1 MVQQLSTVEAFA
13 HFIRGAITLFF
24 VFWCFKLYTYRHR
37 NRMMRLLFYT
47 TIFLAFSYI
56 KDSVFLFAQWKNSL
70 WLDDFVNTVDLL
82 FIPLVSAFFIE
93 ATNPGYPTRRQLAA
107 LLSMQALF
115 IPLFLIFPD
124 EIVVFCAFSV
134 ALVVAVATMY
144 LVVVFSVRY
153 RQYIKH
159 NYSYKENIDVAWVVV
174 SSVAFFSSLF
184 VYNLAFDYTTWL
196 SESLYNIFSMALWTF
211 LFLFSRRH
219 RVIRTLKPVENE
231 DEQATEEIEE
241 PKSDDSVVSL
251 NYILA
256 VRLEQKMSQDK
267 LYLNPKLTI
276 TDVATAIGTNKT
288 YLSNYLNNT
297 LNTSF
302 FDYINTFR
310 INEACRIIDAM
321 PEEERKSMVKVAE
334 MSGFNSKSTFNRSFQ
349 KVKGVSPREYLFRLR
364 GAIQKLE

>member
-1 MVQQLSTVEAFA
+1 MEQQLLTVEAFA
-13 HFIRGAITLFF
+13 HYMRGAITIFF
-24 VFWCFKLYTYRHR
+24 VFWCFKLYTYRRR

-47 TIFLAFSYI
+47 TIFIAFSYI
-56 KDSVFLFAQWKNSL
+56 KDSVFLFAQWKNSF

-82 FIPLVSAFFIE
+82 FIPLVCAFFIE

-153 RQYIKH
+153 RQYIKL

-174 SSVAFFSSLF
+174 SSVAFFLSLF
-184 VYNLAFDYTTWL
+184 VYNLAFAYTTWL
-196 SESLYNIFSMALWTF
+196 SEALYNIFSMALWTF

-219 RVIRTLKPVENE
+219 RVVRILKPVENE

-241 PKSDDSVVSL
+241 PKSDDDVVSL

-267 LYLNPKLTI
+267 LYLNPKLTT

-288 YLSNYLNNT
+288 YLSDYLNNT

-310 INEACRIIDAM
+310 INEACRIIEMM
-321 PEEERKSMVKVAE
+321 PERGRKSMSVVAQK
-334 MSGFNSKSTFNRSFQ
+334 SGFNSLSSFHRYFVKLKGISPKSYYVNSLM
-349 KVKGVSPREYLFRLR
+349 KKN
-364 GAIQKLE
+364 

>member
-1 MVQQLSTVEAFA
+1 MEQQLSTVEAFA

-24 VFWCFKLYTYRHR
+24 VFWCIKLYTYRHR

-47 TIFLAFSYI
+47 TIFLVFGYI
-56 KDSVFLFAQWKNSL
+56 KDSVFLFAQWKNSF

-82 FIPLVSAFFIE
+82 YIPLVSAFFIE

-134 ALVVAVATMY
+134 ALVMAVATMY

-153 RQYIKH
+153 RQYIKL

-174 SSVAFFSSLF
+174 SSVAFFLSLF
-184 VYNLAFDYTTWL
+184 VYNLAFANTTWL
-196 SESLYNIFSMALWTF
+196 SEALYNIFSMALWTF

-219 RVIRTLKPVENE
+219 RVVRILKPVENE

-241 PKSDDSVVSL
+241 PKSDDDVVSH

-267 LYLNPKLTI
+267 LYLNPKLTT

-288 YLSNYLNNT
+288 YLSDYLNNT

-310 INEACRIIDAM
+310 INEACRIIEMM
-321 PEEERKSMVKVAE
+321 PERGRKSMSVVAQK
-334 MSGFNSKSTFNRSFQ
+334 SGFNSLSSFHRYFVKLKGISPKSYYVNNVM
-349 KVKGVSPREYLFRLR
+349 KKN
-364 GAIQKLE
+364 

>member
-1 MVQQLSTVEAFA
+1 MEQQLLTVEAFA
-13 HFIRGAITLFF
+13 HYMRGAITIFF
-24 VFWCFKLYTYRHR
+24 VFWCFKLYTYRRR

-47 TIFLAFSYI
+47 TIFIAFSYI
-56 KDSVFLFAQWKNSL
+56 KDSVFLFAQWKNSF

-82 FIPLVSAFFIE
+82 FIPLVCAFFIE

-134 ALVVAVATMY
+134 ACVIALSTIFLVVA
-144 LVVVFSVRY
+144 FSVKY
-153 RQYIKH
+153 RRYIKL
-159 NYSYKENIDVAWVVV
+159 NYSYRDNIDVAWVEL
-174 SSVAFFSSLF
+174 SCVAFFVSLF
-184 VYNLAFDYTTWL
+184 VYYFAFDYTTWL
-196 SESLYNIFSMALWTF
+196 SEALYNVFSIALWTF
-211 LFLFSRRH
+211 LFLFSTRH
-219 RVIRTLKPVENE
+219 RVVKMLKPE
-231 DEQATEEIEE
+231 DNDEEQAAEKIED
-241 PKSDDSVVSL
+241 PKSDNEEVMSH

-267 LYLNPKLTI
+267 LYLNPKLTT

-288 YLSNYLNNT
+288 YLSDYLNNT

-310 INEACRIIDAM
+310 INEACRIIEMM
-321 PEEERKSMVKVAE
+321 PEQGRESMSVVAQK
-334 MSGFNSKSTFNRSFQ
+334 SGFNSLSSFHRYFVKLKGISPKSYYVNSLM
-349 KVKGVSPREYLFRLR
+349 KKN
-364 GAIQKLE
+364 

>member
-1 MVQQLSTVEAFA
+1 MEQQLSTVEAFA

-24 VFWCFKLYTYRHR
+24 VFWCIKLYTYRHR

-56 KDSVFLFAQWKNSL
+56 KDSVFLFAQWKNSI

-82 FIPLVSAFFIE
+82 FIPLVCAFFIE

-107 LLSMQALF
+107 LLSIQALF

-134 ALVVAVATMY
+134 ALVEAVATMY
-144 LVVVFSVRY
+144 LVVVFSVMY
-153 RQYIKH
+153 RQYIKL

-174 SSVAFFSSLF
+174 SSVAFFLSLF
-184 VYNLAFDYTTWL
+184 VYNLAFADTTWL
-196 SESLYNIFSMALWTF
+196 SEALYNIFSMALWTF

-219 RVIRTLKPVENE
+219 RVVRILKPVENE
-231 DEQATEEIEE
+231 NEPATEEIEE
-241 PKSDDSVVSL
+241 PKSDDDVVSH

-267 LYLNPKLTI
+267 LYLNPKLTT

-288 YLSNYLNNT
+288 YLSDYLNNT

-310 INEACRIIDAM
+310 INEACRIIEMM
-321 PEEERKSMVKVAE
+321 PERGRKSMSVVAQK
-334 MSGFNSKSTFNRSFQ
+334 SGFNSLSSFHRYFVKLKGISPKSYYVNSVM
-349 KVKGVSPREYLFRLR
+349 KKN
-364 GAIQKLE
+364 

>member
-1 MVQQLSTVEAFA
+1 MEQQLLTVEAFA
-13 HFIRGAITLFF
+13 HYMRGAITIFF
-24 VFWCFKLYTYRHR
+24 VFWCFKLYTYRRR

-47 TIFLAFSYI
+47 TIFIAFSYI
-56 KDSVFLFAQWKNSL
+56 KDSVFLFAQWKNSF

-82 FIPLVSAFFIE
+82 FIPLVCAFFIE

-153 RQYIKH
+153 RQYIKL

-174 SSVAFFSSLF
+174 SSVAFFLSLF
-184 VYNLAFDYTTWL
+184 VYNLAFAHTTWL
-196 SESLYNIFSMALWTF
+196 SEALYNIFSMALWTF

-219 RVIRTLKPVENE
+219 RVVRILKPVENE

-241 PKSDDSVVSL
+241 PKSDDYVVSL

-267 LYLNPKLTI
+267 LYLNPKLTT

-310 INEACRIIDAM
+310 INEACRIIEMM
-321 PEEERKSMVKVAE
+321 PERGRKSMSVVAQK
-334 MSGFNSKSTFNRSFQ
+334 SGFNSLSSFHRYFVKLKGISPKSYYVNSLM
-349 KVKGVSPREYLFRLR
+349 KKN
-364 GAIQKLE
+364 

>member
-13 HFIRGAITLFF
+13 HFIRGAITIFF
-24 VFWCFKLYTYRHR
+24 VFWCIKLYTYRHR

-56 KDSVFLFAQWKNSL
+56 KDSVFLFAQWKNSF

-82 FIPLVSAFFIE
+82 FIPLVCAFFIE

-144 LVVVFSVRY
+144 LVVVFAVRY
-153 RQYIKH
+153 RQYIKL

-174 SSVAFFSSLF
+174 SSVAFFLSLF
-184 VYNLAFDYTTWL
+184 VYNLAFAHTTWL
-196 SESLYNIFSMALWTF
+196 SEALYNIFSMALWTF

-219 RVIRTLKPVENE
+219 RVVRILKPVENE

-241 PKSDDSVVSL
+241 PKSDDDVVSH

-267 LYLNPKLTI
+267 L
-276 TDVATAIGTNKT
+276 
-288 YLSNYLNNT
+288 
-297 LNTSF
+297 
-302 FDYINTFR
+302 
-310 INEACRIIDAM
+310 
-321 PEEERKSMVKVAE
+321 
-334 MSGFNSKSTFNRSFQ
+334 
-349 KVKGVSPREYLFRLR
+349 
-364 GAIQKLE
+364 

>member
-1 MVQQLSTVEAFA
+1 MEQQLLTVEAFA
-13 HFIRGAITLFF
+13 HYMRGAITIFF
-24 VFWCFKLYTYRHR
+24 VFWCFKLYTYRRR

-47 TIFLAFSYI
+47 TIFIAFSYI
-56 KDSVFLFAQWKNSL
+56 KDSVFLFAQWKNSF

-82 FIPLVSAFFIE
+82 YIPLVSAFFIE

-153 RQYIKH
+153 RQYIKL

-184 VYNLAFDYTTWL
+184 VYNLAFANTTWL
-196 SESLYNIFSMALWTF
+196 SEALYNIFSMALWTF

-219 RVIRTLKPVENE
+219 RVVRILKPVENE

-241 PKSDDSVVSL
+241 PKSDDDVVSL

-267 LYLNPKLTI
+267 LYLNPKLTT

-288 YLSNYLNNT
+288 YLSDYLNNT

-310 INEACRIIDAM
+310 INEACRIIEMM
-321 PEEERKSMVKVAE
+321 PELGRESMSVVAQK
-334 MSGFNSKSTFNRSFQ
+334 SGFNSLSSFHRYFVKLKGISPKSYYVNSLM
-349 KVKGVSPREYLFRLR
+349 KKN
-364 GAIQKLE
+364 

>member
-1 MVQQLSTVEAFA
+1 MEQQLLTVEAFA
-13 HFIRGAITLFF
+13 HYMRGAITIFF
-24 VFWCFKLYTYRHR
+24 VFWCFKLYTYRRR

-47 TIFLAFSYI
+47 TIFIAFSYI
-56 KDSVFLFAQWKNSL
+56 KDSVFLFAQWKNSF

-82 FIPLVSAFFIE
+82 FIPLVCAFFIE

-134 ALVVAVATMY
+134 ALVMAVATMY
-144 LVVVFSVRY
+144 LVVVYSVRY
-153 RQYIKH
+153 RQYIKL

-174 SSVAFFSSLF
+174 SSVAFFLSLF
-184 VYNLAFDYTTWL
+184 VYNLAFAHTTWL
-196 SESLYNIFSMALWTF
+196 SEALYNIFSMALWTF

-219 RVIRTLKPVENE
+219 RVVRILKPVENE
-231 DEQATEEIEE
+231 NEPATEEIEE
-241 PKSDDSVVSL
+241 PKSDDDVVSH

-267 LYLNPKLTI
+267 LYLNPKLTT

-288 YLSNYLNNT
+288 YLSDYLNNT

-310 INEACRIIDAM
+310 INEACRIIEMM
-321 PEEERKSMVKVAE
+321 PERGRKSMSVVAQK
-334 MSGFNSKSTFNRSFQ
+334 SGFNSLSSFHRYFVKLKGISPKSYYVNSLM
-349 KVKGVSPREYLFRLR
+349 KKN
-364 GAIQKLE
+364 

>member
-1 MVQQLSTVEAFA
+1 MEQQLSTVEAFA

-24 VFWCFKLYTYRHR
+24 VFWCIKLYTYRHR

-56 KDSVFLFAQWKNSL
+56 KDSVFLFAQWKNSF

-82 FIPLVSAFFIE
+82 FIPLVCAFFIE

-124 EIVVFCAFSV
+124 EIVFFCAFSV

-153 RQYIKH
+153 RQYIKL

-174 SSVAFFSSLF
+174 SSVAFFLSLF
-184 VYNLAFDYTTWL
+184 VYNLAFADTTWL
-196 SESLYNIFSMALWTF
+196 SEALYNIFSMALWTF

-219 RVIRTLKPVENE
+219 RVVRILKPVENE
-231 DEQATEEIEE
+231 NEPATEEIEE
-241 PKSDDSVVSL
+241 PKSDDDVVSH

-267 LYLNPKLTI
+267 LYLNPKLTT

-288 YLSNYLNNT
+288 YLSDYLNNT

-310 INEACRIIDAM
+310 INEACRIIEMM
-321 PEEERKSMVKVAE
+321 PERGRKSMSVVAQK
-334 MSGFNSKSTFNRSFQ
+334 SGFNSLSSFHRYFVKLKGISPKSYYVNSLM
-349 KVKGVSPREYLFRLR
+349 KKN
-364 GAIQKLE
+364 

>member
-1 MVQQLSTVEAFA
+1 
-13 HFIRGAITLFF
+13 
-24 VFWCFKLYTYRHR
+24 
-37 NRMMRLLFYT
+37 MMRLLFYT

-56 KDSVFLFAQWKNSL
+56 KDSVFLFAQWKNSF

-82 FIPLVSAFFIE
+82 FIPLVCAFFIE
-93 ATNPGYPTRRQLAA
+93 ATNPGYPTRRQLVA

-134 ALVVAVATMY
+134 AFVVAVATMY

-153 RQYIKH
+153 RQYIKL

-174 SSVAFFSSLF
+174 SSVAFFLSLF
-184 VYNLAFDYTTWL
+184 VYNLAFAHTTWL
-196 SESLYNIFSMALWTF
+196 SEALYNIFSMALWTF

-219 RVIRTLKPVENE
+219 RVVRILKPVENE

-241 PKSDDSVVSL
+241 PKSDDDVVSH

-267 LYLNPKLTI
+267 LYLNPKLTT

-310 INEACRIIDAM
+310 INEACRIIEMM
-321 PEEERKSMVKVAE
+321 PERGRKSMSVVAQK
-334 MSGFNSKSTFNRSFQ
+334 SGFNSLSSFNRYF
-349 KVKGVSPREYLFRLR
+349 VKLKGISPKSYYVNSLM
-364 GAIQKLE
+364 KNN

>member
-1 MVQQLSTVEAFA
+1 MEQQLSTVEAFA
-13 HFIRGAITLFF
+13 HFIRGAITIFF
-24 VFWCFKLYTYRHR
+24 VFWCIKLYTYRRR

-47 TIFLAFSYI
+47 TIFFVFSYI
-56 KDSVFLFAQWKNSL
+56 KDSVFLFAQWKNSI

-82 FIPLVSAFFIE
+82 FIPLVCAFFIE

-153 RQYIKH
+153 RQYIKL

-174 SSVAFFSSLF
+174 SSVAFFLSLF
-184 VYNLAFDYTTWL
+184 VYNLAFAHTTWL
-196 SESLYNIFSMALWTF
+196 SEALYNIFSMVLWTF

-219 RVIRTLKPVENE
+219 RVVRILKPVENE

-241 PKSDDSVVSL
+241 PKSDDDVVSL

-267 LYLNPKLTI
+267 LYLNPKLTT

-288 YLSNYLNNT
+288 YLSDYLNNT

-310 INEACRIIDAM
+310 INEACRIIEMM
-321 PEEERKSMVKVAE
+321 PEQGRESMSVVAQK
-334 MSGFNSKSTFNRSFQ
+334 SGFNSLSSFNRYF
-349 KVKGVSPREYLFRLR
+349 VKLKGISPKSYYVNSVMN
-364 GAIQKLE
+364 KN

>member
-1 MVQQLSTVEAFA
+1 MEQQLSTVEAFA
-13 HFIRGAITLFF
+13 HFIRGAITIFF
-24 VFWCFKLYTYRHR
+24 VFWCIKLYTYRRR

-47 TIFLAFSYI
+47 TIFFVFSYI
-56 KDSVFLFAQWKNSL
+56 KDSVFLFAQWKNSI

-82 FIPLVSAFFIE
+82 FIPLVCAFFIE

-134 ALVVAVATMY
+134 ALVMAVATMY

-153 RQYIKH
+153 RQYIKL

-174 SSVAFFSSLF
+174 SSVAFFLSLF
-184 VYNLAFDYTTWL
+184 VYNLAFAHTTWL
-196 SESLYNIFSMALWTF
+196 SEALYNIFSMALWTF

-219 RVIRTLKPVENE
+219 RVVRILKPVENE

-241 PKSDDSVVSL
+241 PKSDDDVVSH

-267 LYLNPKLTI
+267 LYLNPKLTT

-321 PEEERKSMVKVAE
+321 PEEGRKSMSVVAQK
-334 MSGFNSKSTFNRSFQ
+334 SGFNSLSSFNRYF
-349 KVKGVSPREYLFRLR
+349 VKLKGISPKSYYVNSLM
-364 GAIQKLE
+364 KNN

>member
-1 MVQQLSTVEAFA
+1 
-13 HFIRGAITLFF
+13 
-24 VFWCFKLYTYRHR
+24 
-37 NRMMRLLFYT
+37 MMRLLFYT
-47 TIFLAFSYI
+47 TIFFVFSYI
-56 KDSVFLFAQWKNSL
+56 KDSVFLFAQWKNSF
-70 WLDDFVNTVDLL
+70 WLDDFVITVDLL
-82 FIPLVSAFFIE
+82 FIPLVCAFFIE

-134 ALVVAVATMY
+134 ALVVAVATMF

-153 RQYIKH
+153 RQYIKL
-159 NYSYKENIDVAWVVV
+159 NYSYKENIDVAWVAV
-174 SSVAFFSSLF
+174 SSVAFFLSLF
-184 VYNLAFDYTTWL
+184 VYNLAFANTTWL

-219 RVIRTLKPVENE
+219 RVVRTLKPVENE

-241 PKSDDSVVSL
+241 PKSDDYVVSL

-310 INEACRIIDAM
+310 INEACRIIEMM
-321 PEEERKSMVKVAE
+321 PERGRISMSVVAQK
-334 MSGFNSKSTFNRSFQ
+334 SGFNSLSSFHRYFENLKGISPKSYYVNSEMKRN
-349 KVKGVSPREYLFRLR
+349 
-364 GAIQKLE
+364 

>member
-1 MVQQLSTVEAFA
+1 
-13 HFIRGAITLFF
+13 
-24 VFWCFKLYTYRHR
+24 
-37 NRMMRLLFYT
+37 MMRLLFYT

-144 LVVVFSVRY
+144 LVVVFAVRY
-153 RQYIKH
+153 RQYIKF

-174 SSVAFFSSLF
+174 SSVAFFLSLF

-196 SESLYNIFSMALWTF
+196 SEALYNIFSMALWTF

-219 RVIRTLKPVENE
+219 RVIRILKPVENE

-241 PKSDDSVVSL
+241 PKSDDYVVSL

-256 VRLEQKMSQDK
+256 VKLEQKMSQDK

-288 YLSNYLNNT
+288 YLSDYLNNT

-302 FDYINTFR
+302 FDYINNYR

-321 PEEERKSMVKVAE
+321 PEEGRKSMVKVAE

-349 KVKGVSPREYLFRLR
+349 KVKGVSPREYLFRWR
-364 GAIQKLE
+364 WAIQKLE

>member
-1 MVQQLSTVEAFA
+1 
-13 HFIRGAITLFF
+13 
-24 VFWCFKLYTYRHR
+24 
-37 NRMMRLLFYT
+37 MMRLLFYT

-56 KDSVFLFAQWKNSL
+56 KDSVFLFAQWKYSF
-70 WLDDFVNTVDLL
+70 WFDDFVNTVDLL
-82 FIPLVSAFFIE
+82 FIPLVCAFFIE

-115 IPLFLIFPD
+115 IPLFLISPD

-134 ALVVAVATMY
+134 AIVVAVATMY

-153 RQYIKH
+153 RQYIKL

-174 SSVAFFSSLF
+174 SSVALFLSLF
-184 VYNLAFDYTTWL
+184 VYNLAFTYTTWL
-196 SESLYNIFSMALWTF
+196 SEALYNIFSMALWTF

-219 RVIRTLKPVENE
+219 RVVRTLKPVENE

-241 PKSDDSVVSL
+241 PKSDDDVVSL

-267 LYLNPKLTI
+267 LYLNPKLTT

-288 YLSNYLNNT
+288 YLSDYLNNT

-310 INEACRIIDAM
+310 INEACRIIEMM
-321 PEEERKSMVKVAE
+321 PERGRKSMSVVAQK
-334 MSGFNSKSTFNRSFQ
+334 SGFNSLSSFHRYFVKLKGISPKSYYVNSVM
-349 KVKGVSPREYLFRLR
+349 KKN
-364 GAIQKLE
+364 

>member
-1 MVQQLSTVEAFA
+1 
-13 HFIRGAITLFF
+13 
-24 VFWCFKLYTYRHR
+24 
-37 NRMMRLLFYT
+37 MMRLLFYT
-47 TIFLAFSYI
+47 TIFFVFSYI
-56 KDSVFLFAQWKNSL
+56 KDSVFLFAQWKNSF
-70 WLDDFVNTVDLL
+70 WLNDFVITVDLL
-82 FIPLVSAFFIE
+82 YIPLVSAFFIE

-134 ALVVAVATMY
+134 ALVVAVATMF

-153 RQYIKH
+153 RQYIKL
-159 NYSYKENIDVAWVVV
+159 NYSYKENIDVAWVAV

-184 VYNLAFDYTTWL
+184 VYNLAFANTTWL

-219 RVIRTLKPVENE
+219 RVVRTLKPVENE

-241 PKSDDSVVSL
+241 PKSDDYVVSL

-310 INEACRIIDAM
+310 INEACRIIEMM
-321 PEEERKSMVKVAE
+321 PERGRISMSVVAQK
-334 MSGFNSKSTFNRSFQ
+334 SGFNSLSSFHRYFENLKGISPKSYYVNSEMKRN
-349 KVKGVSPREYLFRLR
+349 
-364 GAIQKLE
+364 

>member
-1 MVQQLSTVEAFA
+1 MEQQLSTVEAFA

-24 VFWCFKLYTYRHR
+24 VFWCIKIHPYRHR

-47 TIFLAFSYI
+47 TIFLAFGYI
-56 KDSVFLFAQWKNSL
+56 KDSVFLFAQWKNSI

-82 FIPLVSAFFIE
+82 FIPLVCAFFIE

-153 RQYIKH
+153 RQYIKL

-174 SSVAFFSSLF
+174 SSVAFFLSLF

-196 SESLYNIFSMALWTF
+196 SEALYNIFSMALWTF

-219 RVIRTLKPVENE
+219 RVVRILKPVENE

-241 PKSDDSVVSL
+241 PKSDDDVVSL

-310 INEACRIIDAM
+310 INEACRIIEMM
-321 PEEERKSMVKVAE
+321 PERGRKSMSVVAQK
-334 MSGFNSKSTFNRSFQ
+334 SGFNSLSSFNRYF
-349 KVKGVSPREYLFRLR
+349 VKLKGISPKSYYVNSLM
-364 GAIQKLE
+364 KNN

>member
-1 MVQQLSTVEAFA
+1 
-13 HFIRGAITLFF
+13 
-24 VFWCFKLYTYRHR
+24 
-37 NRMMRLLFYT
+37 MMRLLFYT
-47 TIFLAFSYI
+47 TIFFVFSYI
-56 KDSVFLFAQWKNSL
+56 KDSVFLFAQWKNSF
-70 WLDDFVNTVDLL
+70 WLNDFVITVDLL
-82 FIPLVSAFFIE
+82 YIPLVSAFFIE

-134 ALVVAVATMY
+134 ALVVAVATMF

-153 RQYIKH
+153 RQYIKL
-159 NYSYKENIDVAWVVV
+159 NYSYKENIDVAWVAV
-174 SSVAFFSSLF
+174 SSVAFFLSLF
-184 VYNLAFDYTTWL
+184 VYNLAFANTTWL

-219 RVIRTLKPVENE
+219 RVVRTLKPVENE

-241 PKSDDSVVSL
+241 PKSDDYVVSL

-267 LYLNPKLTI
+267 LYLNPKLTT

-288 YLSNYLNNT
+288 YLSDYLNNT

-310 INEACRIIDAM
+310 INEACRIIEMM
-321 PEEERKSMVKVAE
+321 PERGRISMSVVAQK
-334 MSGFNSKSTFNRSFQ
+334 SGFNSLSSFHRYFENLKGISPKSYYVNSEMKRN
-349 KVKGVSPREYLFRLR
+349 
-364 GAIQKLE
+364 

>member
-1 MVQQLSTVEAFA
+1 MEQQLLTVEAFA
-13 HFIRGAITLFF
+13 HYMRGAITIFF
-24 VFWCFKLYTYRHR
+24 VFWCFKLYTYRRR

-47 TIFLAFSYI
+47 TIFIAFSYI
-56 KDSVFLFAQWKNSL
+56 KDSVFLFAQWKNSF

-82 FIPLVSAFFIE
+82 FIPLVCAFFIE

-153 RQYIKH
+153 RQYIKL

-174 SSVAFFSSLF
+174 SSVAFFLSLF
-184 VYNLAFDYTTWL
+184 VYNLAFAYTTWL
-196 SESLYNIFSMALWTF
+196 SEALYNIFSMALWTF

-219 RVIRTLKPVENE
+219 RVVRILKPVENE

-241 PKSDDSVVSL
+241 PKSDDDVVSH

-267 LYLNPKLTI
+267 LYLNPKLTT

-310 INEACRIIDAM
+310 INEACRIIEMM
-321 PEEERKSMVKVAE
+321 PERGRKSMSVVAQK
-334 MSGFNSKSTFNRSFQ
+334 SGFNSLSSFHRYFVKLKGISPKSYYVNSLM
-349 KVKGVSPREYLFRLR
+349 KKN
-364 GAIQKLE
+364 

>member
-1 MVQQLSTVEAFA
+1 
-13 HFIRGAITLFF
+13 
-24 VFWCFKLYTYRHR
+24 
-37 NRMMRLLFYT
+37 MMRLLFYT

-56 KDSVFLFAQWKNSL
+56 KDSVFLFAQWKNSI

-82 FIPLVSAFFIE
+82 FIPLVCAFFIE

-153 RQYIKH
+153 RQYIKL

-174 SSVAFFSSLF
+174 SSVAFFLSLF
-184 VYNLAFDYTTWL
+184 VYNLAFAHTTWL
-196 SESLYNIFSMALWTF
+196 SEALYNIFSMALWTF

-219 RVIRTLKPVENE
+219 RVVRILKPVENE

-241 PKSDDSVVSL
+241 PKSDDDVVSH

-267 LYLNPKLTI
+267 LYLNPKLTT

-310 INEACRIIDAM
+310 INEACRIIEMM
-321 PEEERKSMVKVAE
+321 PERGRKSMSVVAQK
-334 MSGFNSKSTFNRSFQ
+334 SGFNSLSSFNRYF
-349 KVKGVSPREYLFRLR
+349 VKLKGISPKSYYVNSLM
-364 GAIQKLE
+364 KNN

>member
-1 MVQQLSTVEAFA
+1 MEQQLLTVEAFA
-13 HFIRGAITLFF
+13 HYMRGAITIFF
-24 VFWCFKLYTYRHR
+24 VFWCFKLYTYRRR

-47 TIFLAFSYI
+47 TIFIAFSYI
-56 KDSVFLFAQWKNSL
+56 KDSVFLFAQWKNSF

-82 FIPLVSAFFIE
+82 FIPLVCAFFIE

-134 ALVVAVATMY
+134 AFVVAVATMY

-153 RQYIKH
+153 RQYIKL
-159 NYSYKENIDVAWVVV
+159 NYSYKEYIDVAWVVV
-174 SSVAFFSSLF
+174 SSVAFFLSLF
-184 VYNLAFDYTTWL
+184 VYNLAFAHTTWL
-196 SESLYNIFSMALWTF
+196 SEALYNIFSMALWTF

-219 RVIRTLKPVENE
+219 RVVRILKPVENE

-267 LYLNPKLTI
+267 LYLNPKLTT

-310 INEACRIIDAM
+310 INEACRIIEMM
-321 PEEERKSMVKVAE
+321 PERGRKSMSVVAQK
-334 MSGFNSKSTFNRSFQ
+334 SGFNSLSSFHRYFVKLKGISPKSYYVNSLM
-349 KVKGVSPREYLFRLR
+349 KKN
-364 GAIQKLE
+364 

>member
-1 MVQQLSTVEAFA
+1 MEQQLLTVEAFA
-13 HFIRGAITLFF
+13 HYMRGAITIFF
-24 VFWCFKLYTYRHR
+24 VFWCFKLYTYRRR

-47 TIFLAFSYI
+47 TIFIAFSYI
-56 KDSVFLFAQWKNSL
+56 KDSVFLFAQWKNSF

-82 FIPLVSAFFIE
+82 FIPLVCAFFIE

-134 ALVVAVATMY
+134 ALVMAVATMY

-153 RQYIKH
+153 RQYIKL

-174 SSVAFFSSLF
+174 SSVAFFLSLF

-196 SESLYNIFSMALWTF
+196 SEALYNIFSMALWTF

-219 RVIRTLKPVENE
+219 RVVRILKPVENE

-241 PKSDDSVVSL
+241 PKSDDDVVSL

-256 VRLEQKMSQDK
+256 VKLEQKMSQDK

-288 YLSNYLNNT
+288 YLSDYLNNT

-310 INEACRIIDAM
+310 INEACRIIEMM
-321 PEEERKSMVKVAE
+321 PERGRKSMSVVAQK
-334 MSGFNSKSTFNRSFQ
+334 SGFNSLSSFHRYFVKLKGISPKSYYVNSLM
-349 KVKGVSPREYLFRLR
+349 KKN
-364 GAIQKLE
+364 

>member
-1 MVQQLSTVEAFA
+1 MEQQLSTVEAFA
-13 HFIRGAITLFF
+13 HFIRGSISLFF
-24 VFWCFKLYTYRHR
+24 VFWCIKIHPYRHR

-56 KDSVFLFAQWKNSL
+56 KDSVFLFAQWKNSI

-82 FIPLVSAFFIE
+82 FIPLVCAFFIE

-153 RQYIKH
+153 RQYIKL
-159 NYSYKENIDVAWVVV
+159 NYSYRENIDVAWVVV
-174 SSVAFFSSLF
+174 SSVAFFISLF
-184 VYNLAFDYTTWL
+184 VYNLAFAGTTWL

-219 RVIRTLKPVENE
+219 RVVRILKPVENE

-241 PKSDDSVVSL
+241 PKSDDDVVSH

-267 LYLNPKLTI
+267 LYLNPKLTT

-288 YLSNYLNNT
+288 YLSDYLNNT

-310 INEACRIIDAM
+310 INEACRIIEMM
-321 PEEERKSMVKVAE
+321 PERGRKSMSVVAQK
-334 MSGFNSKSTFNRSFQ
+334 SGFNSLSSFNRYF
-349 KVKGVSPREYLFRLR
+349 VKLKGISPKSYYVNSVMN
-364 GAIQKLE
+364 KN

>member
-1 MVQQLSTVEAFA
+1 MEQQLLTVEAFA
-13 HFIRGAITLFF
+13 HYMRGAITIFF
-24 VFWCFKLYTYRHR
+24 VFWCFKLYTYRRR

-47 TIFLAFSYI
+47 TIFIAFSYI
-56 KDSVFLFAQWKNSL
+56 KDSVFLFAQWKNSF

-82 FIPLVSAFFIE
+82 FIPLVCAFFIE

-144 LVVVFSVRY
+144 LVVVFAVRY
-153 RQYIKH
+153 RQYIKL

-241 PKSDDSVVSL
+241 PKSDDYVVSL

-256 VRLEQKMSQDK
+256 VKLEQKMSQDK

-310 INEACRIIDAM
+310 INEACRIIEMM
-321 PEEERKSMVKVAE
+321 PERGRISMSKVAQK
-334 MSGFNSKSTFNRSFQ
+334 SGFNSLSSFHRYFVKLKGISPKSYYVNSLM
-349 KVKGVSPREYLFRLR
+349 KKN
-364 GAIQKLE
+364 

>member
-1 MVQQLSTVEAFA
+1 MEQQLLTVEAFA
-13 HFIRGAITLFF
+13 HYMRGAITIFF
-24 VFWCFKLYTYRHR
+24 VFWCFKLYTYRRR

-47 TIFLAFSYI
+47 TIFIAFSYI
-56 KDSVFLFAQWKNSL
+56 KDSVFLFAQWKNSF

-82 FIPLVSAFFIE
+82 FIPLVCAFFIE

-153 RQYIKH
+153 RQYIKL

-174 SSVAFFSSLF
+174 SSVAFFLSLF
-184 VYNLAFDYTTWL
+184 VYNLAFAHTTWL
-196 SESLYNIFSMALWTF
+196 SEALYNIFSMALWTF

-219 RVIRTLKPVENE
+219 RVVRILKPVENE

-241 PKSDDSVVSL
+241 PKSDDDVVSH

-267 LYLNPKLTI
+267 LYLNPKLTT

-288 YLSNYLNNT
+288 YLSDYLNNT

-321 PEEERKSMVKVAE
+321 PEEGRKSMSVVAQK
-334 MSGFNSKSTFNRSFQ
+334 SGFNSLSSFNRYF
-349 KVKGVSPREYLFRLR
+349 VKLKGISPKSYYVNSLM
-364 GAIQKLE
+364 KKN

>member
-1 MVQQLSTVEAFA
+1 MEQQLSTVEAFA
-13 HFIRGAITLFF
+13 HFIRGAISLFF
-24 VFWCFKLYTYRHR
+24 VFWCIKIHPYRHR

-56 KDSVFLFAQWKNSL
+56 KDSVFLFSQWKNSF

-82 FIPLVSAFFIE
+82 FIPLVCAFFIE

-115 IPLFLIFPD
+115 IPLYLIFPD

-134 ALVVAVATMY
+134 ALVMAVATMY

-153 RQYIKH
+153 RQYIKL
-159 NYSYKENIDVAWVVV
+159 NYSYRENIDVAWVVV
-174 SSVAFFSSLF
+174 SSVAFFISLF
-184 VYNLAFDYTTWL
+184 VYNLAFAGTTWL

-219 RVIRTLKPVENE
+219 RVVRILKPVENE
-231 DEQATEEIEE
+231 DEPATEVIEE
-241 PKSDDSVVSL
+241 PKSDDEVVSL

-267 LYLNPKLTI
+267 LYLNPKLTL

-310 INEACRIIDAM
+310 INEACRIIEMM
-321 PEEERKSMVKVAE
+321 PEQGRESMSVVAQK
-334 MSGFNSKSTFNRSFQ
+334 SGFNSLSSFHRYFVKLKGISPKSYYVNSLM
-349 KVKGVSPREYLFRLR
+349 KNN
-364 GAIQKLE
+364 

>member
-1 MVQQLSTVEAFA
+1 
-13 HFIRGAITLFF
+13 
-24 VFWCFKLYTYRHR
+24 
-37 NRMMRLLFYT
+37 
-47 TIFLAFSYI
+47 
-56 KDSVFLFAQWKNSL
+56 
-70 WLDDFVNTVDLL
+70 
-82 FIPLVSAFFIE
+82 
-93 ATNPGYPTRRQLAA
+93 
-107 LLSMQALF
+107 MQALF

-134 ALVVAVATMY
+134 ALVVAVAIMF

-153 RQYIKH
+153 RQYIKL
-159 NYSYKENIDVAWVVV
+159 NYSYKENIDVAWVAV
-174 SSVAFFSSLF
+174 SSVAFFLSLF
-184 VYNLAFDYTTWL
+184 VYNLAFANTTWL

-219 RVIRTLKPVENE
+219 RVVRTLKPVENE

-241 PKSDDSVVSL
+241 PKSDDYVVSL

-310 INEACRIIDAM
+310 INEACRIIEMM
-321 PEEERKSMVKVAE
+321 PERGRISMSVVAQK
-334 MSGFNSKSTFNRSFQ
+334 SGFNSLSSFHRYFENLKGISPKSYYVNSEMKRN
-349 KVKGVSPREYLFRLR
+349 
-364 GAIQKLE
+364 

>member
-1 MVQQLSTVEAFA
+1 MEQQLSTVEAFA
-13 HFIRGAITLFF
+13 HFIRGAISLFF
-24 VFWCFKLYTYRHR
+24 VFWCIKLYTYRHR

-56 KDSVFLFAQWKNSL
+56 KDSVFLFAQWKNSF

-82 FIPLVSAFFIE
+82 FIPLVCAFFIE

-134 ALVVAVATMY
+134 AFVMSVATMY

-153 RQYIKH
+153 RQYIKL

-174 SSVAFFSSLF
+174 SSVAFFLSLF
-184 VYNLAFDYTTWL
+184 VYNLAFAYTTWL
-196 SESLYNIFSMALWTF
+196 SEALYNIFSMALWTF

-219 RVIRTLKPVENE
+219 RVVRILKPVENE
-231 DEQATEEIEE
+231 NEPATEEIEE
-241 PKSDDSVVSL
+241 PKSDDDVVSH

-267 LYLNPKLTI
+267 LYLNPKLTT

-288 YLSNYLNNT
+288 YLSDYLNNT

-310 INEACRIIDAM
+310 INEACRIIEMM
-321 PEEERKSMVKVAE
+321 PERGRKSMSVVAQK
-334 MSGFNSKSTFNRSFQ
+334 SGFNSLSSFHRYFVKLKGISPKSYYVNNVM
-349 KVKGVSPREYLFRLR
+349 KKN
-364 GAIQKLE
+364 

>member
-1 MVQQLSTVEAFA
+1 MEQQLLTVEAFA
-13 HFIRGAITLFF
+13 HFIRGAISLFF
-24 VFWCFKLYTYRHR
+24 VFWCIKLYTYRHL

-56 KDSVFLFAQWKNSL
+56 KDSVFLFAQWKNSF

-82 FIPLVSAFFIE
+82 FIPLVCAFFIE

-134 ALVVAVATMY
+134 AFVVAVATMY

-153 RQYIKH
+153 RQYIKL

-174 SSVAFFSSLF
+174 SSVAFFLSLF
-184 VYNLAFDYTTWL
+184 VYNLAFAHTTWL
-196 SESLYNIFSMALWTF
+196 SEALYNIFSMALWTF

-219 RVIRTLKPVENE
+219 RVVRILKPVENE

-241 PKSDDSVVSL
+241 PKSDDDVVSH

-267 LYLNPKLTI
+267 LYLNPKLTT

-288 YLSNYLNNT
+288 YLSDYLNNT

-310 INEACRIIDAM
+310 INEACRIIEMM
-321 PEEERKSMVKVAE
+321 PEQGRESMSVVAQK
-334 MSGFNSKSTFNRSFQ
+334 SGFNSLSSFHRYFVKLKGISPKSYYVNSLM
-349 KVKGVSPREYLFRLR
+349 KKN
-364 GAIQKLE
+364 

>member
-1 MVQQLSTVEAFA
+1 MEQQLSTVEAFA
-13 HFIRGAITLFF
+13 HFIRGAITIFF
-24 VFWCFKLYTYRHR
+24 VFWCIKLYAYRHR

-56 KDSVFLFAQWKNSL
+56 KDSVFLFAQWKYSI

-82 FIPLVSAFFIE
+82 FIPLVCAFFIE

-134 ALVVAVATMY
+134 AFVVAVATMY

-153 RQYIKH
+153 RQYIKL

-174 SSVAFFSSLF
+174 SSVAFFLSLF
-184 VYNLAFDYTTWL
+184 VYNLAFAHTTWL
-196 SESLYNIFSMALWTF
+196 SEALYNIFSMALWTF

-219 RVIRTLKPVENE
+219 RVVRILKPVENE

-241 PKSDDSVVSL
+241 PKSDDDVVSH

-267 LYLNPKLTI
+267 LYLNPKLTT

-310 INEACRIIDAM
+310 INEACRIIEMM
-321 PEEERKSMVKVAE
+321 PERGRKSMSVVAQK
-334 MSGFNSKSTFNRSFQ
+334 SGFNSLSSFNRYF
-349 KVKGVSPREYLFRLR
+349 VKLTGISPKSYYVNSLM
-364 GAIQKLE
+364 KNN

>member
-1 MVQQLSTVEAFA
+1 MEQQLSTVEAFA
-13 HFIRGAITLFF
+13 HFIRGAITIFF
-24 VFWCFKLYTYRHR
+24 VFWCIKLYTYRRR

-47 TIFLAFSYI
+47 TIFFVFSYI
-56 KDSVFLFAQWKNSL
+56 KDSVFLFAQWKNSI

-82 FIPLVSAFFIE
+82 FIPLVCAFFIE

-134 ALVVAVATMY
+134 AFVVAVATMY

-153 RQYIKH
+153 RQYIKL

-174 SSVAFFSSLF
+174 SSVAFFLSLF
-184 VYNLAFDYTTWL
+184 VYNLAFAHTTWL
-196 SESLYNIFSMALWTF
+196 SEALYNIFSMALWTF

-219 RVIRTLKPVENE
+219 RVVRILKPVENE

-241 PKSDDSVVSL
+241 PKSDDYVVSL

-256 VRLEQKMSQDK
+256 VRLEQKMNQDK
-267 LYLNPKLTI
+267 LYLNPKLTT

-310 INEACRIIDAM
+310 INEACRIIEMM
-321 PEEERKSMVKVAE
+321 PERGRISMSVVAQK
-334 MSGFNSKSTFNRSFQ
+334 SGFNSLSSFNRYF
-349 KVKGVSPREYLFRLR
+349 VKLTGISPKSYYVNSLM
-364 GAIQKLE
+364 KNN

>member
-1 MVQQLSTVEAFA
+1 
-13 HFIRGAITLFF
+13 
-24 VFWCFKLYTYRHR
+24 
-37 NRMMRLLFYT
+37 MMRLLFYT
-47 TIFLAFSYI
+47 TIFFVFSYI
-56 KDSVFLFAQWKNSL
+56 KDSVFLFAQWKNSF
-70 WLDDFVNTVDLL
+70 WLNDFVITVDLL
-82 FIPLVSAFFIE
+82 YIPLVSAFFIE

-134 ALVVAVATMY
+134 ALVVAVATMF

-153 RQYIKH
+153 RQYIKL
-159 NYSYKENIDVAWVVV
+159 NYSYKENIDVAWVAV
-174 SSVAFFSSLF
+174 SSVAFFLSLF
-184 VYNLAFDYTTWL
+184 VYNLAFANTTWL

-219 RVIRTLKPVENE
+219 RVVRTLKPVENE

-241 PKSDDSVVSL
+241 PKSDDYVVSL

-310 INEACRIIDAM
+310 INEACRIIEMM
-321 PEEERKSMVKVAE
+321 PERGRISMSVVAQK
-334 MSGFNSKSTFNRSFQ
+334 SGFNSLSSFHRYFENLKGISPKSYYVNSEMKRN
-349 KVKGVSPREYLFRLR
+349 
-364 GAIQKLE
+364 

>member
-1 MVQQLSTVEAFA
+1 MEQQLSTVEAFA
-13 HFIRGAITLFF
+13 HFIRGAISLFF
-24 VFWCFKLYTYRHR
+24 VFWCIKIHPYRHR

-56 KDSVFLFAQWKNSL
+56 KDSVFLFSQWKDSF

-82 FIPLVSAFFIE
+82 FIPLVCAFFIE

-115 IPLFLIFPD
+115 IPLYLIFPD

-134 ALVVAVATMY
+134 ALVMAVATMY

-153 RQYIKH
+153 RQYIKL
-159 NYSYKENIDVAWVVV
+159 NYSYRENIDVAWVVV
-174 SSVAFFSSLF
+174 SSVAFFISLF
-184 VYNLAFDYTTWL
+184 VYNLAFAGTTWL

-219 RVIRTLKPVENE
+219 RVVRILKPVENE
-231 DEQATEEIEE
+231 DEQTTEEIEE
-241 PKSDDSVVSL
+241 PKSDDDVVSL

-267 LYLNPKLTI
+267 LYLNPKLTL
-276 TDVATAIGTNKT
+276 TDVATAIGSNKT

-310 INEACRIIDAM
+310 INEACRIIEMM
-321 PEEERKSMVKVAE
+321 PERGRISMSKVAE
-334 MSGFNSKSTFNRSFQ
+334 MSGFNSLSSFHRYFVKLKGISPKSYYVNSLTKNN
-349 KVKGVSPREYLFRLR
+349 
-364 GAIQKLE
+364 

>member
-1 MVQQLSTVEAFA
+1 MEQQLLTVEAFA
-13 HFIRGAITLFF
+13 HYMRGAITIFF
-24 VFWCFKLYTYRHR
+24 VFWCFKLYTYRRR

-47 TIFLAFSYI
+47 TIFIAFSYI
-56 KDSVFLFAQWKNSL
+56 KDSVFLFAQWKNSF

-82 FIPLVSAFFIE
+82 FIPLVCAFFIE

-153 RQYIKH
+153 RQYIKL

-174 SSVAFFSSLF
+174 SSVAFFLSLF
-184 VYNLAFDYTTWL
+184 VYNLAFAYTTWL
-196 SESLYNIFSMALWTF
+196 SEALYNIFSMALWTF

-219 RVIRTLKPVENE
+219 RVVRTLKPVENE

-241 PKSDDSVVSL
+241 PKSDDDVVSL

-288 YLSNYLNNT
+288 YLSDYLNNT

-310 INEACRIIDAM
+310 INEACRIIEMM
-321 PEEERKSMVKVAE
+321 PERGRESMSVVAQK
-334 MSGFNSKSTFNRSFQ
+334 SGFNSLSSFHRYFVKLKGISPKSYYVNSLM
-349 KVKGVSPREYLFRLR
+349 KKN
-364 GAIQKLE
+364 

>member
-1 MVQQLSTVEAFA
+1 MEQQLSTVEAFA
-13 HFIRGAITLFF
+13 HFIRGAITIFF
-24 VFWCFKLYTYRHR
+24 VFWCIKLYTYRHR

-56 KDSVFLFAQWKNSL
+56 KDSVFLFAQWKNSF

-82 FIPLVSAFFIE
+82 FIPLVCAFFIE

-107 LLSMQALF
+107 LLSIQALF

-134 ALVVAVATMY
+134 ALVMAVATMY

-153 RQYIKH
+153 RQYIKL

-174 SSVAFFSSLF
+174 SSVAFFLSLF
-184 VYNLAFDYTTWL
+184 VYNLAFANTTWL
-196 SESLYNIFSMALWTF
+196 SEALYNIFSMALWTF

-219 RVIRTLKPVENE
+219 RVVRILKPVENE

-241 PKSDDSVVSL
+241 PKSDDDVVSH

-267 LYLNPKLTI
+267 LYLNPKLTT

-310 INEACRIIDAM
+310 INEACRIIEMM
-321 PEEERKSMVKVAE
+321 PERGRKSMSVVAQK
-334 MSGFNSKSTFNRSFQ
+334 SGFNSLSSFNRYF
-349 KVKGVSPREYLFRLR
+349 VKLTGISPKSYYVNSLM
-364 GAIQKLE
+364 KNN

>member
-1 MVQQLSTVEAFA
+1 MEQQLSTVEAFA
-13 HFIRGAITLFF
+13 HFIRGAISLFF
-24 VFWCFKLYTYRHR
+24 VFWCIKLYTYRHR

-56 KDSVFLFAQWKNSL
+56 KDSVFLFAQWKNSF
-70 WLDDFVNTVDLL
+70 WLNDFVITVDLL
-82 FIPLVSAFFIE
+82 FIPLVCAFFIE
-93 ATNPGYPTRRQLAA
+93 ATSPGYPTRRQLAA
-107 LLSMQALF
+107 LLSIQALF

-134 ALVVAVATMY
+134 ALVMAVATMY

-153 RQYIKH
+153 RQYIKL

-174 SSVAFFSSLF
+174 SSVAFFLSLF
-184 VYNLAFDYTTWL
+184 VYNLAFADTTWL
-196 SESLYNIFSMALWTF
+196 SEALYNIFSMTLWTF

-219 RVIRTLKPVENE
+219 RVVRILKPVENE
-231 DEQATEEIEE
+231 NEPATEEIEE
-241 PKSDDSVVSL
+241 PKSDDDVVSH

-267 LYLNPKLTI
+267 LYLNPKLTT

-288 YLSNYLNNT
+288 YLSDYLNNT

-310 INEACRIIDAM
+310 INEACRIIEMM
-321 PEEERKSMVKVAE
+321 PERGRKSMSVVAQK
-334 MSGFNSKSTFNRSFQ
+334 SGFNSLSSFHRYFVKLKGISPKSYYVNSVM
-349 KVKGVSPREYLFRLR
+349 KKN
-364 GAIQKLE
+364 